1 MYRKLLP
8 TEDLSDCARKSY
20 LWNWNTSFSL
30 TNSCLSKKG
39 CGQSYYVSMVL
50 WKLTYHLWQRQRF
63 REPVVG
69 QIASSLIGQW
79 APCSRWCW
87 KSGRDQTGDGW
98 WRTGPT
104 SCGSRARPH
113 HEQKPGEKR
122 EKLHCRKRLRVENVK
137 GQGQD
142 STGQQS
148 KQKARSS

>member
-104 SCGSRARPH
+104 SCGSRGRPH
-113 HEQKPGEKR
+113 HEQKPSE
-122 EKLHCRKRLRVENVK
+122 ELQCRKRSLAKSCVK
-137 GQGQD
+137 GQRVKG
-142 STGQQS
+142 SKRQS
-148 KQKARSS
+148 VKNRSGH